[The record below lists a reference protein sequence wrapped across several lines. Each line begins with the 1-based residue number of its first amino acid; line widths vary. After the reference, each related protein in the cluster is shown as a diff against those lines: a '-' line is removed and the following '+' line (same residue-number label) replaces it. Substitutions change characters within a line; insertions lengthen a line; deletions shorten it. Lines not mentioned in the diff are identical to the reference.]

1 MLTLVSLN
9 VIFGG
14 RGRGKGEG
22 EGRGGG
28 GGGRGEGRGGGGK
41 GEGGRERGRGKVK
54 TMRVLWCSFQQAQDI
69 LIDIYYNCIWA
80 HM

>member
-22 EGRGGG
+22 EGE
-28 GGGRGEGRGGGGK
+28 GEK
-41 GEGGRERGRGKVK
+41 NEGALVIGFTLPSSPHPPKLYSLPD
-54 TMRVLWCSFQQAQDI
+54 TLQ
-69 LIDIYYNCIWA
+69 L
-80 HM
+80 